1 MTKLKKTSATLRR
14 IARTRAKISGT
25 PERPRLTVK
34 RTLRHVYVQIIDD
47 VHGKTIAAAQDLD
60 LSEKDRKGKT
70 KTDIAKMVGA
80 LAADRAKE
88 KGVTT
93 IVFDRRDK
101 QYHGRVQATADGAR
115 EKGLVF

>member
-1 MTKLKKTSATLRR
+1 
-14 IARTRAKISGT
+14 
-25 PERPRLTVK
+25 
-34 RTLRHVYVQIIDD
+34 
-47 VHGKTIAAAQDLD
+47 
-60 LSEKDRKGKT
+60 
-70 KTDIAKMVGA
+70 MVGA